1 MNATLDYLGA
11 DEDLLPVSPGTMK
24 PAVPVKLDLYKCPS
38 CGHVEHVP
46 KAPLK
51 EAQSSGGRAILLM
64 VVLALLFSARALM
77 PSEAP
82 ELVTDAILFGGLWL
96 AISLIKGKK

>member
-1 MNATLDYLGA
+1 
-11 DEDLLPVSPGTMK
+11 
-24 PAVPVKLDLYKCPS
+24 LYPS
-38 CGHVEHVP
+38 CGYVKHIP
-46 KAPLK
+46 TAPSK

-64 VVLALLFSARALM
+64 VVLALLFFARALM

-96 AISLIKGKK
+96 AISLFRRNK